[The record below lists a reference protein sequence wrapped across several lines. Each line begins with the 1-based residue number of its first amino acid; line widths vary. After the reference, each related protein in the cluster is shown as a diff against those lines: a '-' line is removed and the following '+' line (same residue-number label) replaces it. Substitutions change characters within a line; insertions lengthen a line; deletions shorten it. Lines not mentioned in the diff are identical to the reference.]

1 MTDINSSLVVLLE
14 TAHAVMFDGES
25 DSDDD
30 TPMRRKVTKVSMYA
44 ENVVQLMNDATFKA
58 RFRIS
63 RYTMDALVMDLSR
76 RLVDCGSVGHPSI
89 DPRKQ
94 VLMTVYTLAHQ
105 CSYRYTC

>member
-1 MTDINSSLVVLLE
+1 MDQIRRLRRR
-14 TAHAVMFDGES
+14 
-25 DSDDD
+25 
-30 TPMRRKVTKVSMYA
+30 TPAASAPAIFGGGGGLNPAAPGSSMYA

-63 RYTMDALVMDLSR
+63 RYTMDALVRDPSR
-76 RLVDCGSVGHPSI
+76 RLVDCGSVRHPSI